1 MNKSGIQNTLHSI
14 ENAKHVTKKLVD
26 NLESIAIFIASQM
39 QSLGLNSVLSGKYV
53 MELHILMHR
62 DQLISMGVKDTSLYL
77 KIPGTSDE
85 NEFTVRLL
93 CNGLSSTRELSI
105 LCGDY
110 NAKYY
115 KPSRQDALTFIADI
129 PIILEELANCEKEDE
144 LTILDTLLKVIKSD
158 NKAA

>member
-53 MELHILMHR
+53 ME
-62 DQLISMGVKDTSLYL
+62 QLISMGVKDTSLYL

-93 CNGLSSTRELSI
+93 CNGLSSTRELSL

>member
-53 MELHILMHR
+53 ME
-62 DQLISMGVKDTSLYL
+62 QLISMGVKDTSLYL

-85 NEFTVRLL
+85 NEFSVRLL
-93 CNGLSSTRELSI
+93 CNGLSSTRELSL

>member
-1 MNKSGIQNTLHSI
+1 MNKSEIQNTLHKI

-53 MELHILMHR
+53 ME
-62 DQLISMGVKDTSLYL
+62 QLISMGVKDTSLYL

-93 CNGLSSTRELSI
+93 CNGLSSTRELSL

>member
-53 MELHILMHR
+53 TEK
-62 DQLISMGVKDTSLYL
+62 LISMGVKDTSLYL